1 MMIEEKRMQVAET
14 ERVRLRKMEE
24 GDAAF
29 VVELFNDEA
38 FLRNIGDRKVRTIA
52 DAIEHVRTGPAAS
65 YERHGFGLYVVEE
78 KSSGRAMGICGL
90 LKRET
95 LEDVDIGFAFL
106 PEFRGRGYAME
117 SARAVVEMAREKFQ
131 LKRLVG
137 LAAPG
142 NEESIRVLEKLGRK
156 FERMVRLAK
165 AERESRLYGM
175 EL

>member
-1 MMIEEKRMQVAET
+1 
-14 ERVRLRKMEE
+14 MEE

-52 DAIEHVRTGPAAS
+52 DALEHVRTGPAAS

-78 KSSGRAMGICGL
+78 NTGKAMGICGL

-95 LEDVDIGFAFL
+95 LEDVDIGFALL

-117 SARAVVEMAREKFQ
+117 SARAVVELAREKFQ

-142 NEESIRVLEKLGRK
+142 NEESIRVLEKLGMK